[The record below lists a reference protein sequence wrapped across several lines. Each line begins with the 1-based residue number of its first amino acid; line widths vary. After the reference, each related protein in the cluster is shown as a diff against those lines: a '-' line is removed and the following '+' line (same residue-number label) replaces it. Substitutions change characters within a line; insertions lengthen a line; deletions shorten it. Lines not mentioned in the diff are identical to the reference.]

1 VNEHSTGS
9 LSLIHGAHFDTPYLT
24 FLSMHTQ
31 PCPAPFHSCDEI
43 FFMAEDMAPR
53 PLSRFESQ
61 AKKEAMEQQN
71 FQHAFAWMQ
80 ADDEEEPDQAL
91 TEEDAECEGI
101 AVCAPQREEGTEE
114 NGADLDFPS
123 SMSDYWARNRSG
135 RGERAQNSRLGTAPS
150 NTSSRP
156 GSRRLRHTHTHQFYR
171 DHVVDKRRH
180 PARTSHDPRPSTAP
194 QPQAKVMFTHTMY
207 SHGQQGARP
216 LLRQGGASKFSAEL
230 RDIEGRGNG
239 QTRSCDS
246 DKVAESTTKRL
257 NF

>member
-1 VNEHSTGS
+1 
-9 LSLIHGAHFDTPYLT
+9 
-24 FLSMHTQ
+24 
-31 PCPAPFHSCDEI
+31 
-43 FFMAEDMAPR
+43 MAEDMAPR

-91 TEEDAECEGI
+91 TEEDAEREGI
-101 AVCAPQREEGTEE
+101 AVSAPQRDEEETKE
-114 NGADLDFPS
+114 NGVDLDFPS
-123 SMSDYWARNRSG
+123 SLSDYWARNRSG
-135 RGERAQNSRLGTAPS
+135 RGETAPNSRLGTAPL

-171 DHVVDKRRH
+171 DHVVDKRRN
-180 PARTSHDPRPSTAP
+180 PARTSHEPRPSTAP
-194 QPQAKVMFTHTMY
+194 QPQAKMILAHTMY
-207 SHGQQGARP
+207 SHGQRGARP
-216 LLRQGGASKFSAEL
+216 LLRQGGTSKFSAEF

-246 DKVAESTTKRL
+246 DKVAESMTKIRL